1 MGTGEGKGQGE
12 SSRTRTNSNERK
24 GKAARTRTRTRK
36 PPDGKKSNHGRRTH
50 RISLRGER
58 SFPRVEEGFQENQAI
73 VHGRSQELQQ
83 RQERPQGRA
92 QEGRGKVRQGS
103 RLLRS

>member
-1 MGTGEGKGQGE
+1 MGKYP
-12 SSRTRTNSNERK
+12 TRETNSNSNAK
-24 GKAARTRTRTRK
+24 QSKAARTRT
-36 PPDGKKSNHGRRTH
+36 PPDAKKSNHGRRTH

-58 SFPRVEEGFQENQAI
+58 GFARVEEGLQENQAI

-83 RQERPQGRA
+83 RQERHEGRA

-103 RLLRS
+103 RLLRSGAATPLAID

>member
-1 MGTGEGKGQGE
+1 MGRIIQ
-12 SSRTRTNSNERK
+12 TNPTW
-24 GKAARTRTRTRK
+24 GKAKQSNARTRTRTRK
-36 PPDGKKSNHGRRTH
+36 PPDRKKSNHGRRTH

-58 SFPRVEEGFQENQAI
+58 GFARVEEGLQENQAI

-83 RQERPQGRA
+83 RQERHEGRA

-103 RLLRS
+103 RLLRSG